1 MSEEP
6 SGNKSTV
13 AEQSAAPKRFIFT
26 APDMDHFK
34 TSDTKRD
41 LLSFVTTLGRS
52 TINTSYAFE
61 PSNPLEGLSPGLAS
75 LHGSLQAISSTWLH
89 ELPPDENAKVRFGN
103 PMFKSWHAR
112 LIDRSRNIIE
122 SILNCHVKYVVSEQK
137 SKWDMSTLKEC
148 ADAGSKS
155 ALIEAD
161 KDAPRGGNTKEDQ
174 VINELEAYLVRSF
187 GHAVRLDYGTGHEC
201 SFYVFLYALCKIGL
215 FGNIPKTVAP
225 SQDLLAPIA
234 LAITTQYLEICR
246 GIQTD
251 YFLEPA
257 GSHGVW

>member
-6 SGNKSTV
+6 FEEKGTIAKT
-13 AEQSAAPKRFIFT
+13 KRFIFT
-26 APDMDHFK
+26 AQDMDHFK
-34 TSDTKRD
+34 TSNAKRD
-41 LLSFVTTLGRS
+41 LLSFVTALGRS
-52 TINTSYAFE
+52 TINTSYVFE

-75 LHGSLQAISSTWLH
+75 FHGSLQAISSTWLKDM
-89 ELPPDENAKVRFGN
+89 PPDENARVRFGN
-103 PMFKSWHAR
+103 PMFKRWHAR
-112 LIDRSRNIIE
+112 LTDRSRNIIK
-122 SILNCHVKYVVSEQK
+122 SIMDCHVKFVVSEQE
-137 SKWDMSTLKEC
+137 STWDLSTLKEC
-148 ADAGSKS
+148 AESGAKA
-155 ALIEAD
+155 ALTETL
-161 KDAPRGGNTKEDQ
+161 KDAPHADNTKEDH
-174 VINELEAYLVRSF
+174 VIDELESYLVRSF

-201 SFYVFLYALCKIGL
+201 SLYVFLYALCKIGV

-225 SQDLLAPIA
+225 SQDLLAPVA